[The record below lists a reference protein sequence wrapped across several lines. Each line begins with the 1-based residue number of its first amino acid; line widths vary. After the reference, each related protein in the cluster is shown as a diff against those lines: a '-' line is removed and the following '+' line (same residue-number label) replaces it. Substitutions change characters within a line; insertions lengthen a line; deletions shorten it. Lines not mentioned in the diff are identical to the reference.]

1 MQHGRDPL
9 GAVARGDWQRLVDVV
24 CATLYTL
31 HTTDFAAHSGINE
44 AALKAIVVAHLR
56 TLQSALAAIAQ
67 HCVDIESEPLAY
79 DRRAAACAFPDM
91 CISLYADRRRDTPPL
106 FRAIIEFKYVRL
118 AYVHMPDGAPVASA
132 GHSSRADLLA
142 AVQRMRDLDTDT
154 ETALLYRPYAA
165 APAERHRQ
173 QDTTTT
179 TTTTTTTATTTTT
192 TTTTPHLA
200 ADNLRTISSLCHDA
214 TLQAHRYAALLHER
228 DIRQLSRC
236 RSGGTATAACA
247 AGTRAGGG
255 GGLGIARGN
264 LPVTTIGYIVAYG
277 PLVRSATHVFEPDTA
292 PL

>member
-1 MQHGRDPL
+1 MEDGRDPL

-56 TLQSALAAIAQ
+56 TLQSALATAQ

-91 CISLYADRRRDTPPL
+91 CISLYADRRRDAPPL
-106 FRAIIEFKYVRL
+106 CRAIIEFKYVRL

-132 GHSSRADLLA
+132 GRSSRADLLA
-142 AVQRMRDLDTDT
+142 AVRRMRDLDADT
-154 ETALLYRPYAA
+154 ETALLYRPYGV
-165 APAERHRQ
+165 APAEHHHQ
-173 QDTTTT
+173 QDNTTTV
-179 TTTTTTTATTTTT
+179 
-192 TTTTPHLA
+192 TPPPAAAHLRA
-200 ADNLRTISSLCHDA
+200 ISDLCHDA
-214 TLQAHRYAALLHER
+214 TLQAHRYAAVLHER
-228 DIRQLSRC
+228 DIRQLSRY
-236 RSGGTATAACA
+236 RRGGAATAD
-247 AGTRAGGG
+247 GTRAGGG
-255 GGLGIARGN
+255 GGIGGLGIARED
-264 LPVTTIGYIVAYG
+264 LPITTIGYIVAYG